1 MAMIKIDGKDY
12 DTEALSS
19 DTRQR
24 LQALQF
30 VDAELIRMEAKVAV
44 FKTARGTYL
53 RSLKQ
58 SLETPQPHAPFVGDT
73 IALG

>member
-1 MAMIKIDGKDY
+1 MATIKIDGKDY
-12 DTEALSS
+12 NAEQLSVEAK
-19 DTRQR
+19 QR

-30 VDAELIRMEAKVAV
+30 VDAELARMEAQVAV

-58 SLETPQPHAPFVGDT
+58 AMDSSPPTNQFSGDT
-73 IALG
+73 VKLG